1 MLVSKPG
8 PTISLKIINEI
19 IIAIMIAIKCVL
31 YVNQNI
37 NKMNVNV
44 AMSEIAINAQ
54 LKNDRFIHIML

>member
-1 MLVSKPG
+1 MLVLKPD
-8 PTISLKIINEI
+8 PTISLKINNEI